1 MPRAERYPILMSMLY
16 RVEGDQRWRE
26 GRTENISRSGVLFRA
41 ETGMDRDTAIEML
54 LIMPREVAGES
65 AGTAMC
71 RGRIV
76 RSEWGLVDPRPA
88 LAARILDCEPLQP
101 PDPRRI

>member
-1 MPRAERYPILMSMLY
+1 
-16 RVEGDQRWRE
+16 
-26 GRTENISRSGVLFRA
+26 
-41 ETGMDRDTAIEML
+41 MDRNTAVELL
-54 LIMPREVAGES
+54 LILPREVAGDD
-65 AGTAMC
+65 AGTTMC

-88 LAARILDCEPLQP
+88 LAATLLDCEPLQP